1 MIPETTAA
9 PEIRALFDGWQDTMI
24 WSCLD
29 GSMGH
34 LYTASESAPVS
45 AAAMLGSFC
54 FLAGTP
60 DPALLAHGNRDYIIM
75 TARTPDWFD
84 AIETHFG
91 SRAHRITRFAFKKE
105 PDVFCPEHLRTLAVP
120 PDGGYRLRMIDAEL
134 YHVCLREGWSR
145 DFVALFDDCAHYLRA
160 GIGVVAVHEPTGE
173 IVAGASSYS
182 RYRDGIEI
190 EIDTRQ
196 DHRRRGLA
204 TACGARLILEC
215 LERGLYPSWDAH
227 TEISAALA
235 QKLGY
240 RMDGPYTAYEIYG
253 D

>member
-1 MIPETTAA
+1 MISETTAT
-9 PEIRALFDGWQDTMI
+9 PELRALFDGWQDTMI

-34 LYTASESAPVS
+34 LYTVSGSAPVS
-45 AAAMLGSFC
+45 AAARLGSFC
-54 FLAGTP
+54 FLAGAP
-60 DPALLAHGNRDYIIM
+60 DPALLAHTDGDYVIM
-75 TARTPDWFD
+75 TARTEDWFD
-84 AIETHFG
+84 AIEAHFG
-91 SRAHRITRFAFKKE
+91 SRAHRFTRFAFKKE
-105 PDVFCPEHLRTLAVP
+105 PDVFCPEHLRTLAHP
-120 PDGGYRLRMIDAEL
+120 PAGYRLRMIDAAL
-134 YHVCLREGWSR
+134 YHACLQEGWSR

-160 GIGVVAVHEPTGE
+160 GIGVVAIHEETGTLA
-173 IVAGASSYS
+173 AGASSYS

-235 QKLGY
+235 QKLGF
-240 RMDGPYTAYEIYG
+240 RMAHPYTAYAIYG